1 MCVDKTCVCVHV
13 CAHACMRMSLCMY
26 VCSADMLMP
35 QHVYGVRR
43 TTLGVDLC
51 LLPRDRALLLLL
63 VTSLADLRTFKD
75 SLVSASH
82 LSLRTLG
89 LQVYLL
95 VLSSPWILESQTE
108 VPSL

>member
-1 MCVDKTCVCVHV
+1 MLV
-13 CAHACMRMSLCMY
+13 
-26 VCSADMLMP
+26 SAFYLEA
-35 QHVYGVRR
+35 G
-43 TTLGVDLC
+43 
-51 LLPRDRALLLLL
+51 LLFASAY
-63 VTSLADLRTFKD
+63 TSLADLRTFKD

-95 VLSSPWILESQTE
+95 VLSSPWVLESQTE